1 MPLPGGMMGRDF
13 CRAASP
19 LVARPEKIKRERQTA
34 RIGGKRVTRKAERT
48 NRTRNIPRA
57 IIERNVSMMNGNSKG
72 VSIIIYA
79 LCFLE

>member
-48 NRTRNIPRA
+48 RNIPHA